1 VKRSKFS
8 FILVLMLALSV
19 FLVACTSGNE
29 TPPTEEPGTE
39 EPVTEEPQNLSG
51 PLTLSGSTSVEKVG
65 LALIEEFMALNPD
78 VVGTYEAIGSSGGIK
93 NAADGVTQIG
103 TASREI
109 KDEEKAWGIE
119 ELTIAYDGIGVI
131 VNPANPVEDLTIDQ
145 ITKIYTG
152 EITNWK
158 ELGGNDE
165 EIVVVSREDGSGTR
179 GAFEE
184 ILGFEGKLTQK
195 ALIAE
200 GNGNVQT
207 TVAGNPKAIGYVSF
221 SSLDNTVKPLK
232 VEGVEPTAEDVIN
245 GTYKISRPFIFVYKE
260 ENLTE
265 PAKAFLDFVMSE
277 EGQNIVEE
285 NGAIRVK

>member
-1 VKRSKFS
+1 
-8 FILVLMLALSV
+8 MLALSV
-19 FLVACTSGNE
+19 FLVACSSGEEAPVTDTPVTE
-29 TPPTEEPGTE
+29 T
-39 EPVTEEPQNLSG
+39 PVTEEPKELSG
-51 PLTLSGSTSVEKVG
+51 PLTLSGATSVEKVG
-65 LALIEEFMALNPD
+65 LGLIEEFMALNPG
-78 VVGTYEAIGSSGGIK
+78 VVGTYESIGSSGGVK
-93 NAADGVTQIG
+93 NAVDGVTQIG
-103 TASREI
+103 TSSRDL
-109 KDEEKAWGIE
+109 KDEEKAWGLE
-119 ELTIAYDGIGVI
+119 ELTIAYDGIAVI
-131 VNPANPVEDLTIDQ
+131 VNPANPVEDLTVEQ
-145 ITKIYTG
+145 ITKIYKG

-158 ELGGNDE
+158 EVGGNDE

-184 ILGFEGKLTQK
+184 LLDFEGQLTQN

-200 GNGNVQT
+200 GNGNVQS

-221 SSLDNTVKPLK
+221 SSLDNTIKPLK
-232 VEGVEPTAEDVIN
+232 VEGVEPIAEDVIN

-277 EGQNIVEE
+277 EGQNIIEE